1 MRLCRSL
8 QWCGYQDARPGLSR
22 RPQMPHQGLVAG
34 LLREAAEVTRSLSSF
49 PGLPDI
55 EPLVCIPLAAL
66 AKSVGAI
73 ASPFEA
79 YLALRGMKTL
89 AVRMERQC
97 SNAQRVAEFLEKHP
111 QVTEVHYPG
120 LTSHP
125 QHELC
130 MRQMRSG
137 GAVVTVRLK
146 GSADSESDLELM
158 RRFFGRLQ
166 IWVLA
171 ESLGGVESMI
181 NHSATM
187 SHGSMTKEQRA
198 EVGVYDT
205 TLRLSVGLE

>member
-1 MRLCRSL
+1 M
-8 QWCGYQDARPGLSR
+8 LSASKYIGGHSD
-22 RPQMPHQGLVAG
+22 MTGGALVTG
-34 LLREAAEVTRSLSSF
+34 DEAIAQR
-49 PGLPDI
+49 
-55 EPLVCIPLAAL
+55 LAAL

-205 TLRLSVGLE
+205 TLRLSVGLEDIDDLLADLEHALS